1 MSHLFFIITNKF
13 YLLLSLINDASV
25 DIVDDQGF
33 SPLSP
38 EIEFTSLLQQTLK
51 QKHRALQNCYDVKNM
66 LKLLA
71 YLILN
76 NNLNMLV
83 NLVIC
88 PD

>member
-1 MSHLFFIITNKF
+1 MM
-13 YLLLSLINDASV
+13 LLLILLMIRV
-25 DIVDDQGF
+25 F
-33 SPLSP
+33 LSFLLKLNSHQP
-38 EIEFTSLLQQTLK
+38 YTFTSPLQQTLK